1 MHHPINNTFPLVIL
15 CAKYTGC
22 CTNNSLAPPAA
33 RLGFSAQQ
41 RALVLPAPT
50 KKLGGLSEVAK
61 RQLADEVA
69 GKDVVIVAMIESSL
83 VSTGI

>member
-1 MHHPINNTFPLVIL
+1 MALSV
-15 CAKYTGC
+15 C
-22 CTNNSLAPPAA
+22 
-33 RLGFSAQQ
+33 
-41 RALVLPAPT
+41 ALVLPAPT